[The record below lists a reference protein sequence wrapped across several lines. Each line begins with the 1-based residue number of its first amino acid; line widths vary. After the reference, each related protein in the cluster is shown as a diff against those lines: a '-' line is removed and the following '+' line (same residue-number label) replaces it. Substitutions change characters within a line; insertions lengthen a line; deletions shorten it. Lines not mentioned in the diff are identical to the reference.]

1 MKACGDAALER
12 RQEKLA
18 GLKSGRTRIM
28 RQNSGR
34 RRNKRQRGNTMVETA
49 LVFIPMCAL
58 FFGIID
64 VSFAIFIQSTFEHAT
79 REGARFAITFQSSY
93 GALDCTT
100 SQTTCIT
107 QVVQDNASGF
117 LAGSKS
123 DYLFI
128 NYYTPDDL
136 TTPIITCNKGT
147 CTAAND
153 LPETMADGTIVRY
166 PNQTGNIVEVTIKN
180 YPWLWMVPIWSTAPT
195 ADMPNM
201 TPGTGL
207 GLGAASSDVLGGLA
221 VGSTQPPPP

>member
-1 MKACGDAALER
+1 
-12 RQEKLA
+12 
-18 GLKSGRTRIM
+18 
-28 RQNSGR
+28 
-34 RRNKRQRGNTMVETA
+34 MVETA

-136 TTPIITCNKGT
+136 TNPVITCNKGT
-147 CTAAND
+147 CTAPSD

-166 PNQTGNIVEVTIKN
+166 PNQTGNIVEVTIKS

-201 TPGTGL
+201 TPGTGI